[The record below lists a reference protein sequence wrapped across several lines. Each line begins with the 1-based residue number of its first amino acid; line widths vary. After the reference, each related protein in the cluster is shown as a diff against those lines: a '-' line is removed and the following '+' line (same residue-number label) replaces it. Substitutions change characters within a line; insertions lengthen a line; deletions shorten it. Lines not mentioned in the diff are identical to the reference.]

1 MDLTVPT
8 RFADRDWERPVP
20 DAPLRI
26 AVVGLGWFG
35 REIAIPG
42 IERADHCELGA
53 VVSGDREKAERVAA
67 ESGAD
72 SALTYDEYA
81 DGAGTDAYDA
91 VYVVTPNAL
100 HLPHVETAADHGK
113 HVICEKPLEATADR
127 AREVVS
133 VCEDAGV
140 TLMTAYRMQAT
151 RSVRWVRD
159 RIGAGVVGD
168 PVQVHGEFSFDL
180 LADGDPDQWRLD
192 PDMAGGGALVDIGV
206 YPLNTAR
213 FLLDADPVAVG
224 ADTVENP
231 PHFDGVDE
239 HVAFQLSFPD
249 GATASCTASYGASA
263 ANRLSVLGTE
273 GRIVLEPV
281 FDVDA
286 DRTITV
292 ERDGS
297 SVSVDAAEPSEVA
310 EEFDYFATGAL
321 TGMEIEPDGADG
333 VVDVEV
339 IEAVYE
345 SAESGRRVSL
355 DGE

>member
-1 MDLTVPT
+1 MDLSVPT
-8 RFADRDWERPVP
+8 RFDERDWERPV
-20 DAPLRI
+20 DQPLRL

-35 REIAIPG
+35 RDIAIPS
-42 IERADHCELGA
+42 IERADYCELGA
-53 VVSGDREKAERVAA
+53 VVSGDREKARRVAA
-67 ESGAD
+67 ETGAD
-72 SALTYDEYA
+72 RALTYDEYA
-81 DGAGTDAYDA
+81 AGDGTDVYDA

-100 HLPHVETAADHGK
+100 HLPHVETAAAHGK

-127 AREVVS
+127 ARDVVS
-133 VCEDAGV
+133 VCEEAGV
-140 TLMTAYRMQAT
+140 ALMTAYRMQAT

-192 PDMAGGGALVDIGV
+192 PDLAGGGALVDIGV

-213 FLLDADPVAVG
+213 FLLDADPVAVS
-224 ADTVENP
+224 AETTENP

-239 HVAFQLSFPD
+239 HVAFELSFPD
-249 GATASCTASYGASA
+249 GVTASCTASYGAGA

-281 FDVDA
+281 FEVDA

-297 SVSVDAAEPSEVA
+297 TVAVDAAEPPEID
-310 EEFDYFATGAL
+310 EEFDYFATGVLSDMA
-321 TGMEIEPDGADG
+321 IEPDGPDG
-333 VVDVEV
+333 VADVEV

-345 SAESGRRVSL
+345 AAESGRRVSL
-355 DGE
+355 AER